1 MQSVRKEKTMLEL
14 ILALG
19 LFIIVFGF
27 FLKLVWEM
35 IKD

>member
-1 MQSVRKEKTMLEL
+1 MEETMLEL
-14 ILALG
+14 ILALV
-19 LFIIVFGF
+19 LFIIASWF